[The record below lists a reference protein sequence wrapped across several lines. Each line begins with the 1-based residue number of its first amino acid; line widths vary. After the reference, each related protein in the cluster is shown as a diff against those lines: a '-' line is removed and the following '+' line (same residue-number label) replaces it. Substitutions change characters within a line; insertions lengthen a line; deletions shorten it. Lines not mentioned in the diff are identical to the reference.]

1 MSASLGKTDTE
12 TTNLIEDNVFLRGLA
27 TRYFLNTPIS
37 FETWDDLELTYQ
49 FRKTEP
55 SPEHSN
61 TIRWNEN
68 IGAAAQNVF
77 SQIEAISNLRFTEVN
92 ENADIDFWLYFE
104 NENKNEQQTTNMNN
118 LKISNEP
125 SATPISGFSFLSTE
139 S

>member
-1 MSASLGKTDTE
+1 MNASLGKTETE
-12 TTNLIEDNVFLRGLA
+12 ITNLIEDNVFLRGLA

-37 FETWDDLELTYQ
+37 FETWNDLELTYQ

-77 SQIEAISNLRFTEVN
+77 SQIEAISNLRFTAVSYTHLTLPTK
-92 ENADIDFWLYFE
+92 A
-104 NENKNEQQTTNMNN
+104 
-118 LKISNEP
+118 
-125 SATPISGFSFLSTE
+125 
-139 S
+139 